1 MQEQGQ
7 NFKDM
12 TRAILRS
19 SFQGERREIIPMLQT
34 VQGEFG
40 YLPEEGIREIARYIC
55 VPESKVYGV
64 ATFYAQFHFSPRG
77 KYIVRM
83 CRGTACHVKGVSKAA
98 EKMQEMLG
106 IGVGETTPDLR
117 FTYEEVACIG
127 ACGLAPVM
135 MINDR
140 TYGKLTP
147 ERVEE
152 IIEGYLETSEV

>member
-1 MQEQGQ
+1 LSREEYR
-7 NFKDM
+7 K
-12 TRAILRS
+12 ILEPY
-19 SFQGERREIIPMLQT
+19 QGERKELIPVLQA
-34 VQGEFG
+34 VQNEFG
-40 YLPEEGIREIARYIC
+40 YLPEESFAIIAEYLGA
-55 VPESKVYGV
+55 PESKIYGV

-77 KYIVRM
+77 KYIIRM

-98 EKMQEMLG
+98 EKMRDLLG
-106 IGVGETTPDLR
+106 ISVGETTSDYK

-147 ERVEE
+147 DKIKE
-152 IIEGYLETSEV
+152 IIDSYYEPAEA

>member
-1 MQEQGQ
+1 MQERGN
-7 NFKDM
+7 NFQER
-12 TRAILRS
+12 TREVLRV

-40 YLPEEGIREIARYIC
+40 YLPEESIKDIARYISL
-55 VPESKVYGV
+55 PESKVYGV

-98 EKMQEMLG
+98 ERMQELLG
-106 IGVGETTPDLR
+106 IGVGETTPDLK

-147 ERVEE
+147 DKVQE
-152 IIEGYLETSEV
+152 IIENYYETSEV